1 MTELTDPDDST
12 AQPAPEWPRAAS
24 QDAGQD
30 ISDPEVARITARL
43 RDIPGLP
50 AAEHEAVY
58 NELHDELLSAL
69 NSDPVNSD
77 PVNSDPGYS
86 NPIDQIRAAST
97 RPGGAA

>member
-24 QDAGQD
+24 QDIGQG
-30 ISDPEVARITARL
+30 IADPQVARIVARL
-43 RDIPGLP
+43 LDIPGLP
-50 AAEHEAVY
+50 TAEHEAVY

-77 PVNSDPGYS
+77 RGNS
-86 NPIDQIRAAST
+86 NPIDQIRAAT
-97 RPGGAA
+97 NRAGGAS